1 MQIPLLDKM
10 KNPLPMILG
19 ALGAGLLVVGFLTFR
34 MVQPSGS
41 TLDLE
46 KYTVTATQETLAV
59 EIKASGTVQPVQT
72 VNISPKTPGRLMQL
86 FVEQGDRVH
95 RGQRLAVMENREVFA
110 EGMQSQAKFE
120 ETIARFK
127 ELQIKIPMEL
137 RQREADVNQ
146 AQTRV
151 AQARSQLAI
160 AQDRLLQVQ
169 ARIPKDIDQFRA
181 QLNASESRLQLA
193 ENRMNRN
200 KSLIEEGA
208 ISRDRFD
215 EVSNDYLSAKAGL
228 IESLG
233 KLDQA
238 KNTADPELGQIEQQI
253 QQLRAAV
260 VESEQA
266 LKGQIAAFE
275 QRQYTAKSE
284 LASLKAVAAAA
295 QADLERVKIQY
306 QDTFVTAPFAGTI
319 TQKFATVGAFVTPT
333 TSASSTAS
341 ATSTSI
347 LALARGLEIVAKVP
361 EVDIMTLKLGQTVK
375 ITADA
380 FPNEVFQ
387 GKVIRIAPEAIV
399 ENNVTSFEVTVAL
412 ITGQEKLRSKM
423 NADVIF
429 MGDNLKDALTVPTVA
444 IVTLAGKTGVMIP
457 GKDNQP
463 KFQSVKIGLVLDD
476 KTQILSG
483 IDGGQRVFID
493 LPEGSQ
499 DPQSDKDK

>member
-10 KNPLPMILG
+10 KNPLPLILG

-34 MVQPSGS
+34 MVQPSS
-41 TLDLE
+41 SALDLE

-72 VNISPKTPGRLMQL
+72 VNISPKTPGRLM
-86 FVEQGDRVH
+86 
-95 RGQRLAVMENREVFA
+95 ENREVFA

-127 ELQIKIPMEL
+127 EAQIKIPMEL
-137 RQREADVNQ
+137 RQRESDVNQ

-160 AQDRLLQVQ
+160 AQDRLRQVQ

-181 QLNASESRLQLA
+181 QLNASASRLQLA

-200 KSLIEEGA
+200 KNLIEEGA

-275 QRQYTAKSE
+275 QRQYTAKAE

-306 QDTFVTAPFAGTI
+306 QDTFIVAPFAGTI

-333 TSASSTAS
+333 TSL
-341 ATSTSI
+341 

-499 DPQSDKDK
+499 DPQSDKNK

>member
-1 MQIPLLDKM
+1 
-10 KNPLPMILG
+10 
-19 ALGAGLLVVGFLTFR
+19 
-34 MVQPSGS
+34 
-41 TLDLE
+41 
-46 KYTVTATQETLAV
+46 
-59 EIKASGTVQPVQT
+59 
-72 VNISPKTPGRLMQL
+72 
-86 FVEQGDRVH
+86 
-95 RGQRLAVMENREVFA
+95 
-110 EGMQSQAKFE
+110 
-120 ETIARFK
+120 
-127 ELQIKIPMEL
+127 MEL

-160 AQDRLLQVQ
+160 AQDRLRQVQ